1 MAKTREIQC
10 IHYICEGNC
19 DLEKRERSVISARP
33 AKLIR
38 RNQGENRHVLIT
50 DVRNWIGSRERNG
63 TRLWAAT
70 ENRINA
76 NERGWLLWL
85 PSFCLQIVYTYLRIS
100 IGLSVILC
108 ERKTSFSDCEPY

>member
-19 DLEKRERSVISARP
+19 DLEKRERSAISARP

-38 RNQGENRHVLIT
+38 RNQVENRHVLIT

-63 TRLWAAT
+63 TRLWKAT
-70 ENRINA
+70 ENRTNT

-85 PSFCLQIVYTYLRIS
+85 PSFCLQDTYTYLRIRTR
-100 IGLSVILC
+100 ILGYSV
-108 ERKTSFSDCEPY
+108 

>member
-1 MAKTREIQC
+1 MIE
-10 IHYICEGNC
+10 
-19 DLEKRERSVISARP
+19 EKRERSAISARP

-38 RNQGENRHVLIT
+38 RNQVENRHVLIT

-63 TRLWAAT
+63 TRLWEAT
-70 ENRINA
+70 ENRTNA

-85 PSFCLQIVYTYLRIS
+85 PSFCLQDTYTYLRIRTR
-100 IGLSVILC
+100 ISVILC